1 MVSSATAL
9 IDRKPWQRVCQ
20 LLVGAWR
27 RCNPTPTCCATQYV
41 LYSDLWQ
48 ALYDSLLVCTIF
60 LCLHSVTQCSNNL
73 YYYKLLCLIFLRHKK
88 NVTDS
93 YIESVTKCLCCWQ
106 VRNSIQIKDSQWICT
121 VATQDWK
128 SCVCVEACF
137 LYGYS
142 KVCIVVRINGCHIV
156 FW

>member
-1 MVSSATAL
+1 MTIYKQDISYFNHHHIRKCPCTLTRRSAHGSCKHLRTRKMYLCKL
-9 IDRKPWQRVCQ
+9 IYPHVFG
-20 LLVGAWR
+20 LM
-27 RCNPTPTCCATQYV
+27 
-41 LYSDLWQ
+41 
-48 ALYDSLLVCTIF
+48 F
-60 LCLHSVTQCSNNL
+60 
-73 YYYKLLCLIFLRHKK
+73 LCLIFLRIKK

-106 VRNSIQIKDSQWICT
+106 VRNSVQIKDSQWICT

-137 LYGYS
+137 FYCYS
-142 KVCIVVRINGCHIV
+142 KVCIVVCINGCHIV